1 MVFKINGTDILPYVA
16 YQGLKWQRND
26 LDSEGAGRTLDGI
39 MHRARVS
46 SKIRWDVTCRPLKSD
61 EVIILLN
68 LILPEFVTVQCTDP
82 MYGLVTKTFYS
93 NNNVA
98 THMLLMEDGTEWWD
112 GITFPLIEQ

>member
-46 SKIRWDVTCRPLKSD
+46 SK
-61 EVIILLN
+61 
-68 LILPEFVTVQCTDP
+68 
-82 MYGLVTKTFYS
+82 
-93 NNNVA
+93 
-98 THMLLMEDGTEWWD
+98 MLLADH
-112 GITFPLIEQ
+112 